1 MARIETYGNDSNVT
15 LDDKVIGTDA
25 LDNSTKNFTVGDMLA
40 LASSGTVYTAG
51 TGISIANNV
60 ISSTI
65 VDTDTNN
72 FVSNVALNG
81 TSLDFTGTGG
91 AFNSSIAL
99 SSIADQT
106 VTIAGTNG
114 IAVTGTYP
122 NFSISGAGVAQT
134 ERLILRATLTSMPLA
149 ETDLL
154 FAVTGTNVNT
164 NSMHINNSKLSPQ
177 LPGPSFEV
185 GSDCV
190 ARVALGAYINPQGHA
205 GQVVF
210 KMYEMSSGVAQI
222 AGEASFDMSN
232 QATTVEAL
240 TFFSFFNFIAGEQ
253 YKFTVQAVSSQ
264 AYVISPGTFIEIEI
278 I

>member
-65 VDTDTNN
+65 VDTNTNN

-134 ERLILRATLTSMPLA
+134 ERLILRATSTSMPLA

-164 NSMHINNSKLSPQ
+164 NSMHINNSKLTPQ
-177 LPGPSFEV
+177 LPGSSFEV

-210 KMYEMSSGVAQI
+210 KMYEMSSGTPQV
-222 AGEASFDMSN
+222 AGEVSFDMSN